1 MIESILVGILIFL
14 AVVFVFCVG
23 LLAGVIWWYKV
34 EDKISDDFIK
44 DIFEIEKSNKNI
56 IDTQDKI
63 IKNQREIITLQE
75 ERIKNDN
82 EFIETCK
89 KHVDNMYDYV
99 EALEVRLGIFK
110 ESRVRLSDGTQET
123 EEQGAEESPENS
135 VCTDIQN

>member
-23 LLAGVIWWYKV
+23 LLVGVIWWYKV
-34 EDKISDDFIK
+34 ENKISDDFIK
-44 DIFEIEKSNKNI
+44 DIIEIEKSNKNI

-82 EFIETCK
+82 DFIETCK

-99 EALEVRLGIFK
+99 EMLEVRLGIFK
-110 ESRVRLSDGTQET
+110 ESRVRLSRGTQKA

>member
-1 MIESILVGILIFL
+1 MVENILVGILVFL
-14 AVVFVFCVG
+14 AVAFVFCVG
-23 LLAGVIWWYKV
+23 LLVGIIWWYKI
-34 EDKISDDFIK
+34 EDKISDDFIEDFVK
-44 DIFEIEKSNKNI
+44 IEKSNKKI

-82 EFIETCK
+82 DFIETCK

-99 EALEVRLGIFK
+99 EMLEVRLGIFK
-110 ESRVRLSDGTQET
+110 ESRVRLSDGTQKA

-135 VCTDIQN
+135 VCSDIQD

>member
-23 LLAGVIWWYKV
+23 LLVGVIWWYKV
-34 EDKISDDFIK
+34 ENKISDDFIK
-44 DIFEIEKSNKNI
+44 DIIEIEKSNKNI

-82 EFIETCK
+82 DFIETCK

-99 EALEVRLGIFK
+99 EMLEVRLGIFK

-135 VCTDIQN
+135 VCTDIQD

>member
-23 LLAGVIWWYKV
+23 LLVGVIWWYKV
-34 EDKISDDFIK
+34 KDKLSDDFIK
-44 DIFEIEKSNKNI
+44 DILEIEKSNKKI
-56 IDTQDKI
+56 IETQDKI
-63 IKNQREIITLQE
+63 IKNQREIIE
-75 ERIKNDN
+75 IHERIDKNNDN
-82 EFIETCK
+82 FIEVCK
-89 KHVDNMYDYV
+89 KHINNMYDYV

-135 VCTDIQN
+135 VCTDIQD

>member
-1 MIESILVGILIFL
+1 MIGSIFVGILIFL

-23 LLAGVIWWYKV
+23 LLVGVIWWYKV

-44 DIFEIEKSNKNI
+44 DIIEIEKSNKNI

-82 EFIETCK
+82 DFIETCK

-99 EALEVRLGIFK
+99 EMLEVRLGIFK
-110 ESRVRLSDGTQET
+110 ESRVRLSRGTQET

-135 VCTDIQN
+135 VCTDIQD